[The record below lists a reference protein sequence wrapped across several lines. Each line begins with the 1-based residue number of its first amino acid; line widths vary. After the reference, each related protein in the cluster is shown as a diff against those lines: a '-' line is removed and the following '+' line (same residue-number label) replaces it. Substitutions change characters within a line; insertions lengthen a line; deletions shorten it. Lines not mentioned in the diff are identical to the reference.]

1 MVAVCNHLMFSAG
14 SGFLCVGIREKIKI
28 KKLKAFHQDAILSS

>member
-14 SGFLCVGIREKIKI
+14 PGFLCVGIREKI